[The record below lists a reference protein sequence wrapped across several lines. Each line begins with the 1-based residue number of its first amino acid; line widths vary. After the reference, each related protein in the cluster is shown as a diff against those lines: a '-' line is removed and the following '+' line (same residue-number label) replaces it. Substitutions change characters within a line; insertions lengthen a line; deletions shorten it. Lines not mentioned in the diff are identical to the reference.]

1 VLKVPETEG
10 RMEEVEELERD
21 RDVLLERYGA
31 MVTGDL
37 AAFGPEDGAG
47 PTTLSAST
55 SSPTRTAP

>member
-1 VLKVPETEG
+1 
-10 RMEEVEELERD
+10 MEEVEELERD

-55 SSPTRTAP
+55 SSPTQTAP